1 MYLDRYGWAVIVS
14 WCWGCVRFI
23 MGENCFAKCW
33 YSGCNLMVHSM
44 KYVLHLFLCVDG
56 CVWRILGMGPGLVS
70 MSPLSNIKKC
80 RENVWIVRGFGRAL
94 CLCLL
99 LLRIILWICFVMC
112 FGCLRGFFFVFVW

>member
-1 MYLDRYGWAVIVS
+1 MS
-14 WCWGCVRFI
+14 WCLGGVRFI
-23 MGENCFAKCW
+23 IGEDCFAKCW

-44 KYVLHLFLCVDG
+44 KYILHLFLCVDG

-80 RENVWIVRGFGRAL
+80 RENVWIMRGFGRAL

-99 LLRIILWICFVMC
+99 LLLIILWTCSVMC
-112 FGCLRGFFFVFVW
+112 FECLRVFFVFV